1 MVALWCTA
9 EFSVF
14 LRYAR
19 NMQFTDAPNYSYLN
33 GLFLGL
39 MKRCGWTLDW
49 DFDWLA
55 LDLVSECRAACVCVC
70 IECFVTVGCLGV
82 RKGILSLQNLTE

>member
-1 MVALWCTA
+1 M
-9 EFSVF
+9 F

-55 LDLVSECRAACVCVC
+55 LDLVSECRAAC
-70 IECFVTVGCLGV
+70 
-82 RKGILSLQNLTE
+82 KGKGKGAYT